1 MVIGLTGGIATGKSS
16 VASILEKWGFEV
28 IDADLLA
35 HAALERGKPANAMI
49 AKSFP
54 STVLSD
60 ETIDR
65 KKLARIVFEDPA
77 KRRILENIL
86 HPEVLAEIKERI
98 DLARDRKRNLVA
110 MVPLLFEKGLE
121 SWMDEVWVVKA
132 SRRRQMERLMHRDRL
147 SEREA
152 ELRLEAQWPLEKK
165 VLLADA
171 VIDNEESPAELERK
185 VAELLVSKGLLGAN
199 SK

>member
-1 MVIGLTGGIATGKSS
+1 
-16 VASILEKWGFEV
+16 
-28 IDADLLA
+28 
-35 HAALERGKPANAMI
+35 
-49 AKSFP
+49 
-54 STVLSD
+54 
-60 ETIDR
+60 
-65 KKLARIVFEDPA
+65 
-77 KRRILENIL
+77 
-86 HPEVLAEIKERI
+86 
-98 DLARDRKRNLVA
+98 